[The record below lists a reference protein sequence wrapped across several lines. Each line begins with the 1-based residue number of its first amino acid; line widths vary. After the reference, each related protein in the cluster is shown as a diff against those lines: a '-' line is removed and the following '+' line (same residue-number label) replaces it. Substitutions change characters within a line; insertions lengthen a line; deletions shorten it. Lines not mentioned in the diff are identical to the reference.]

1 MKMKKKKARAKLV
14 ELPVHRNVVEQE
26 VYKLIGTK
34 RHLTGGE
41 EFEIMKLVLDKFL
54 WIGAA
59 LLGFG
64 LYQVIAVD
72 LNDGLWFILTGTLVM
87 IVFAWFV
94 VREFERLR

>member
-1 MKMKKKKARAKLV
+1 M
-14 ELPVHRNVVEQE
+14 HRNVVEQE
-26 VYKLIGTK
+26 LYKLMGTK
-34 RHLTGGE
+34 RHLTSEE
-41 EFEIMKLVLDKFL
+41 EFDIMKLVLDKFL

-64 LYQVIAVD
+64 LYNVISVD
-72 LNDGLWFILTGTLVM
+72 LNEGLWFILTGTLVM